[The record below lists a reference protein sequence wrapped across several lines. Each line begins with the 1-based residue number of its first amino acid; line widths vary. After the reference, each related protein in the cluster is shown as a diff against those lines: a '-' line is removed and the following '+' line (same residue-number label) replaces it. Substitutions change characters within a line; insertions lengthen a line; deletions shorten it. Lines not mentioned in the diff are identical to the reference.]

1 MAAQPSKD
9 GRLGSSPQNS
19 YAGRHPEKRFVQGI
33 AAFHQCSILPEV
45 GELMVNNQ
53 QYDSHVGRFRQV
65 SLECF
70 IVDRS
75 TPCLR
80 GVGVKARSGK
90 EDTTLLSMADC
101 RVKQETVST
110 ATRYGIKPR
119 IQGCPRGSVRM
130 GGQSIR
136 VHKKKMLAEAI
147 DVIVCV
153 SSDTVTRVRFI
164 TLEFAQFV
172 AILFGWSA

>member
-1 MAAQPSKD
+1 MAADCIRVRTLDHSYNVVVFMAAQPSKD
-9 GRLGSSPQNS
+9 GRLGGSPQNS
-19 YAGRHPEKRFVQGI
+19 YAGRHPSKRFVQGI
-33 AAFHQCSILPEV
+33 AAFHQCPILPKV

-53 QYDSHVGRFRQV
+53 QYDSHDA
-65 SLECF
+65 ECF

-80 GVGVKARSGK
+80 GVGVKAWSGK

-101 RVKQETVST
+101 RVKQSTVST

-136 VHKKKMLAEAI
+136 VHAQKKK
-147 DVIVCV
+147 
-153 SSDTVTRVRFI
+153 VRFHLSDGI
-164 TLEFAQFV
+164 SF
-172 AILFGWSA
+172 

>member
-1 MAAQPSKD
+1 MVSDQ
-9 GRLGSSPQNS
+9 
-19 YAGRHPEKRFVQGI
+19 
-33 AAFHQCSILPEV
+33 QC
-45 GELMVNNQ
+45 
-53 QYDSHVGRFRQV
+53 DSHEGRFRQV

-80 GVGVKARSGK
+80 GVGVKAQSGK

-101 RVKQETVST
+101 CVKQTTVST

-136 VHKKKMLAEAI
+136 YHKKKKTIALIFLGETCNRLCQTSMFAASAI
-147 DVIVCV
+147 PLSRILGLRCGFVIATMQSI
-153 SSDTVTRVRFI
+153 SSGEIICSR
-164 TLEFAQFV
+164 
-172 AILFGWSA
+172 

>member
-1 MAAQPSKD
+1 
-9 GRLGSSPQNS
+9 
-19 YAGRHPEKRFVQGI
+19 
-33 AAFHQCSILPEV
+33 
-45 GELMVNNQ
+45 MVNNQ

-101 RVKQETVST
+101 RVKQLTVST

-119 IQGCPRGSVRM
+119 IQGCPRGSVRI
-130 GGQSIR
+130 GGQNIR
-136 VHKKKMLAEAI
+136 Y
-147 DVIVCV
+147 
-153 SSDTVTRVRFI
+153 
-164 TLEFAQFV
+164 
-172 AILFGWSA
+172 

>member
-9 GRLGSSPQNS
+9 GRLGGSPQNS
-19 YAGRHPEKRFVQGI
+19 YAGRHPSKSFVQGERRI
-33 AAFHQCSILPEV
+33 PLVSNLILPKV

-70 IVDRS
+70 TVDCS

-80 GVGVKARSGK
+80 GVGVKAWSGK
-90 EDTTLLSMADC
+90 EDTTLLSMVDR
-101 RVKQETVST
+101 RVKQVTVST

-130 GGQSIR
+130 GGQNIR
-136 VHKKKMLAEAI
+136 YHKKRK
-147 DVIVCV
+147 
-153 SSDTVTRVRFI
+153 
-164 TLEFAQFV
+164 
-172 AILFGWSA
+172 

>member
-1 MAAQPSKD
+1 MRVGIPQK
-9 GRLGSSPQNS
+9 GSSKAS
-19 YAGRHPEKRFVQGI
+19 
-33 AAFHQCSILPEV
+33 AAFHQCPILPKV

-53 QYDSHVGRFRQV
+53 QYDSHEGRFRQV

-80 GVGVKARSGK
+80 GVGVKAWSGK

-101 RVKQETVST
+101 RVKQSTVST

-136 VHKKKMLAEAI
+136 YHKKKKK
-147 DVIVCV
+147 
-153 SSDTVTRVRFI
+153 
-164 TLEFAQFV
+164 
-172 AILFGWSA
+172 ILFFCKFDIGG